1 LEVFLQ
7 KVLTAAEMQAI
18 DKYSIEECGI
28 PGVILMENAGRGAVD
43 CLKRLFPD
51 LGAKRVIVFAGKGN
65 NGGDGFVMAR
75 HLLNMGTDVS
85 VLLLG
90 KTSELKADAKLNAEI
105 AHNIGVEINEVDI
118 TNFKSFDHRLRHS
131 DLIID
136 AIFGTGLTKPASG
149 FFEEV
154 FGRINQL
161 QKFVVSVDIPSGV
174 DSDSGQLIGP
184 HVKANLTLALAL
196 LKRSHVT
203 FPAAGMMGDIE
214 VVDISLPQKAVDAQP
229 LAVQMV
235 EPGDIAA
242 WFKKRPSDAH
252 KGDFGHVLVIAG
264 SLGKGG
270 AAGLT
275 ALAALRAGCGLVTLG
290 IPESCQKAL
299 EFHPL
304 EVMTVPLPETANGTL
319 AVEAKDLIVEQLQ
332 GKSAL
337 AIGPGISTD
346 PETVQLLREVLPT
359 IQIPMVLDADAVNCL
374 ALDGGLELLKNS
386 EVVLTPHPKE
396 MSRISGLSTQEIQA
410 NRIET
415 ASRFAQENS
424 VHLVLKGARTIL
436 AFADGSVFIN
446 PTGNPG
452 MATAGS
458 GDVLTGIIAGLIAQ
472 GLEVRQAV
480 IAGTYLHGLA
490 GDIFAEKSAEAS
502 LIAGDLLNGIPE
514 SLSRVLS

>member
-1 LEVFLQ
+1 
-7 KVLTAAEMQAI
+7 MQAI
-18 DKYSIEECGI
+18 DQYSIEECGI
-28 PGVILMENAGRGAVD
+28 PGMLLMENAGRGAVD
-43 CLKRLFPD
+43 YLKRQIPD
-51 LGAKRVIVFAGKGN
+51 LNAKRVIVFAGKGN

-75 HLLNMGTDVS
+75 HLLNMGTEVS

-105 AHNIGVEINEVDI
+105 AHNIGVEIHEVDAA
-118 TNFKSFDHRLRHS
+118 NFKSFDHSLRHS

-154 FGRINQL
+154 FERINQL

-184 HVKANLTLALAL
+184 HVTANLTLALAL

-203 FPAAGMMGDIE
+203 FPAARVMGDTE
-214 VVDISLPQKAVDAQP
+214 VIDISLPQKAIDAQP
-229 LAVQMV
+229 PAVQMV
-235 EPGDIAA
+235 EPCDIAA
-242 WFKKRPSDAH
+242 WLKKRPRDAH

-264 SLGKGG
+264 ALGKGG

-275 ALAALRAGCGLVTLG
+275 ALASLRAGCGLVTLG

-304 EVMTVPLPETANGTL
+304 EVMTVPLAETENGTL
-319 AVEAKDLIVEQLQ
+319 AVKAKDRIAEHLQ

-346 PETVQLLREVLPT
+346 PETVRLLREVLPT
-359 IQIPMVLDADAVNCL
+359 VQVPMVLDADAVNCL

-386 EVVLTPHPKE
+386 EVILTPHPKE

-472 GLEVRQAV
+472 GLKIQQAA
-480 IAGTYLHGLA
+480 IAGTYLHGLS
-490 GDIFAEKSAEAS
+490 GDIYAEKSAEAS

-514 SLSRVLS
+514 SLNRVLS